1 LIFRNSTLKM
11 TRYQCPHCERVFS
24 RRAALRNHAKTHD
37 NIVDRVLRE
46 ISEEVEE
53 VTAYEQQEVSYEE
66 EEERSDNDEQL
77 QEVNYEEEEERSD
90 NDEQLQEVNYEEEEV
105 FEEEVRDPHVE
116 IVYLYFVCV

>member
-1 LIFRNSTLKM
+1 
-11 TRYQCPHCERVFS
+11 VFS
-24 RRAALRNHAKTHD
+24 HHAALRNHAKTHD

-53 VTAYEQQEVSYEE
+53 VTAYE
-66 EEERSDNDEQL
+66 L

-90 NDEQLQEVNYEEEEV
+90 NDEQLQEVNYEEEE
-105 FEEEVRDPHVE
+105 EEVRDPHVE

>member
-1 LIFRNSTLKM
+1 M

-53 VTAYEQQEVSYEE
+53 VTAYE
-66 EEERSDNDEQL
+66 L
-77 QEVNYEEEEERSD
+77 QEVNYKEEERID
-90 NDEQLQEVNYEEEEV
+90 NDE
-105 FEEEVRDPHVE
+105 
-116 IVYLYFVCV
+116 

>member
-1 LIFRNSTLKM
+1 
-11 TRYQCPHCERVFS
+11 
-24 RRAALRNHAKTHD
+24 
-37 NIVDRVLRE
+37 
-46 ISEEVEE
+46 
-53 VTAYEQQEVSYEE
+53 VSYEE

>member
-1 LIFRNSTLKM
+1 
-11 TRYQCPHCERVFS
+11 VFS

-66 EEERSDNDEQL
+66 EEKRSDNDKQL
-77 QEVNYEEEEERSD
+77 QEVNYKEKEERSD
-90 NDEQLQEVNYEEEEV
+90 NDEQLQEVNYEEE
-105 FEEEVRDPHVE
+105 
-116 IVYLYFVCV
+116 